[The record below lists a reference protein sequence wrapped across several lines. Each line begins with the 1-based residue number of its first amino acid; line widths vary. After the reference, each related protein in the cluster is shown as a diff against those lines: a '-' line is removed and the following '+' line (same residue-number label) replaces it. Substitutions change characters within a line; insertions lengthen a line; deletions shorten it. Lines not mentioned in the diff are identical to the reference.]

1 MSSSS
6 SNNNAFYFLVSF
18 ALLLQSA
25 FGVTEPLFHSCSGEN
40 FTVYGPYEKNLNR
53 LMGFLYHQ
61 TPYTGFGLGS
71 TSFGAHYPDQP
82 YGIALCRGDVS
93 SSDCKTCVAE
103 ASSYIRKSCP
113 NRKQATI
120 WYDNCSLKYSDEKF
134 FGQIDHGTKFY
145 SWNTQNVT
153 NPTYFNQKAKDLLTH
168 LAHEASVTPK
178 MYAAGELKLEGSE
191 KEIVYGM
198 AQCTRDLS
206 DGDCKTCL
214 DGLIGDLPS
223 CCDGKQGGRV
233 VTGSY
238 WRFFS
243 TVDSSP
249 KLMLSNVNNVT
260 DPVVFNRQLGN
271 LLRNLSSNASSSTSK
286 FSVGQ
291 TNFSD
296 FQNINALVQCT
307 RDLAGD
313 SCSNC
318 LQDIIRYIPQCCNG
332 KQGGRVL
339 SLSCNL
345 RFEIYPFFL
354 LSSPPPPSLVQPN
367 STSQGGNS

>member
-6 SNNNAFYFLVSF
+6 SNNNAFYFLISF

-40 FTVYGPYEKNLNR
+40 FTVHGPYEKNLNR

-61 TPYTGFGLGS
+61 TPYMGFALGS

-103 ASSYIRKSCP
+103 ASSYIRQSCP
-113 NRKQATI
+113 NRKQATV

-145 SWNTQNVT
+145 LWSTQNVT

-178 MYAAGELKLEGSE
+178 MYAARELKLEGSE
-191 KEIVYGM
+191 RETVYGM
-198 AQCTRDLS
+198 AQCTRDLY
-206 DGDCKTCL
+206 DGDCKMCL

-233 VTGSY
+233 VT
-238 WRFFS
+238 
-243 TVDSSP
+243 SSC
-249 KLMLSNVNNVT
+249 N
-260 DPVVFNRQLGN
+260 
-271 LLRNLSSNASSSTSK
+271 
-286 FSVGQ
+286 
-291 TNFSD
+291 
-296 FQNINALVQCT
+296 
-307 RDLAGD
+307 
-313 SCSNC
+313 
-318 LQDIIRYIPQCCNG
+318 IRY
-332 KQGGRVL
+332 
-339 SLSCNL
+339 
-345 RFEIYPFFL
+345 EIYPFVKARINF
-354 LSSPPPPSLVQPN
+354 
-367 STSQGGNS
+367 